1 MGVIQPG
8 PPTHVFH
15 RRYGVAD
22 DGSGIV
28 NAIPARPAPITDHD
42 GTYGFR
48 PIRILGQYLHRE
60 SALGGTHLRPPHS
73 TRHSHEL
80 ALSIA
85 HRVREPRPS
94 EKMRAAGCT
103 QLVAGIDSGN
113 EEILTLSKNGLT
125 KEEARQ
131 GARLFRHALRR
142 NSTSTSSS
150 GSTQFDFSNELERD
164 FGAKCGFYMM
174 VPFRHRVQGL

>member
-1 MGVIQPG
+1 LL
-8 PPTHVFH
+8 
-15 RRYGVAD
+15 A
-22 DGSGIV
+22 IV
-28 NAIPARPAPITDHD
+28 NASK
-42 GTYGFR
+42 TYLEVSTK
-48 PIRILGQYLHRE
+48 PGQVH
-60 SALGGTHLRPPHS
+60 
-73 TRHSHEL
+73 
-80 ALSIA
+80 
-85 HRVREPRPS
+85 
-94 EKMRAAGCT
+94 
-103 QLVAGIDSGN
+103 
-113 EEILTLSKNGLT
+113 T